1 MARDDDPWKRF
12 RDRDEERER
21 EAQEEAER
29 RASRSGPGSRV
40 EPMSGGGEEIAAKAD
55 DIIGKVPIL
64 LEQLEHLYR
73 QYATGV
79 LERPPVEERKRLDQ
93 MMVTLFNL
101 PKATPAERFRF
112 ATINGA
118 YTTYKAR
125 WDKLLMNIEKGVIKR
140 VVGKHRR

>member
-1 MARDDDPWKRF
+1 MAREDDPWKRF

-21 EAQEEAER
+21 EAMEEAER
-29 RASRSGPGSRV
+29 RGSRPGAGAGP
-40 EPMSGGGEEIAAKAD
+40 EPFLGGGAEIAAKAD
-55 DIIGKVPIL
+55 DITKKIPIL

-101 PKATPAERFRF
+101 PKATPADRFRY
-112 ATINGA
+112 ATVNGA

-125 WDKLLMNIEKGVIKR
+125 WDKLLMDIEKGVIKR
-140 VVGKHRR
+140 IVGKRRR

>member
-21 EAQEEAER
+21 EAREEAER
-29 RASRSGPGSRV
+29 QSARPGQSSAS
-40 EPMSGGGEEIAAKAD
+40 EPFSGGGTEIAAKAE
-55 DIIGKVPIL
+55 DIIKRVPIL

-101 PKATPAERFRF
+101 PKATPADRFRF
-112 ATINGA
+112 STLNGA

-125 WDKLLMNIEKGVIKR
+125 WDKLLMDIEKGIIR
-140 VVGKHRR
+140 RITGKHRR